1 MLFSET
7 ALAIES
13 AEQADD
19 VWEIA
24 VDAISSVGLPIV
36 IYMTV
41 GEDRRGLRLRTNV
54 REIYDSYDTSNS
66 PFLNYCCKSYDV
78 TPTGAA
84 FLGMH
89 DYLSS
94 KDRELILRAQ
104 DFGFRSGVGIPIRL
118 EGTGRFGGFNLG
130 CSLERDTFERD
141 IMPIVPDLRFLSFVT
156 HRRLTDLDPFVPHE
170 ILDVLTPRERE
181 IAQLVARGMS
191 RKKCAHELSLSPHT
205 LNDHLKSVYRKLEV
219 HNRVELS
226 HVLNGG
232 RESA

>member
-7 ALAIES
+7 ALAIEA

-24 VDAISSVGLPIV
+24 VDAIVSVGLPIV
-36 IYMTV
+36 IYMTI
-41 GEDRRGLRLRTNV
+41 GEDRRGLRLRANV
-54 REIYDSYDTSNS
+54 REIYDSFDTSDS
-66 PFLNYCCKSYDV
+66 PFLNYCCKSYDT

-84 FLGMH
+84 YLDMH
-89 DYLSS
+89 DYLSEE
-94 KDRELILRAQ
+94 DRQLILRAR
-104 DFGFRSGVGIPIRL
+104 DHGFSSGVGIPIRL

-130 CSLERDTFERD
+130 CALERDEFERD
-141 IMPIVPDLRFLSFVT
+141 IMPIVPDLRFLCFVT

-191 RKKCAHELSLSPHT
+191 RKKCAHELSLSLHT

-219 HNRVELS
+219 HNRVELA
-226 HVLNGG
+226 HILNGG